1 MSTNL
6 IVRLAALS
14 NIDVNDLTIFARRL
28 VQSVRITDIYFNL
41 YFFSSFYIFLRAVL
55 SSACGLLQA
64 VSGPHLSTVS

>member
-41 YFFSSFYIFLRAVL
+41 YLFLLFVYFCTPSCPVRADY
-55 SSACGLLQA
+55 CKR
-64 VSGPHLSTVS
+64 